1 MMMMMI
7 MMMMVCLFTFSWLLF
22 VFAQSFGYTYERAYF
37 RHTFFFLN
45 CGPGSLSPRGGRSF
59 DECVDDM
66 QRAEELKN
74 ARFTS
79 QGSGSG
85 GGGWSSA
92 EDEEADPVD
101 QDNEGPPLQTKQT
114 LTFIFFC
121 LISCFCFYAKTHRFG
136 R

>member
-1 MMMMMI
+1 MN
-7 MMMMVCLFTFSWLLF
+7 VCISDIL
-22 VFAQSFGYTYERAYF
+22 
-37 RHTFFFLN
+37 FFFLII
-45 CGPGSLSPRGGRSF
+45 PGSLSPRGGRSF

-66 QRAEELKN
+66 RRAEELKN

-101 QDNEGPPLQTKQT
+101 QDNEGPPLLSKPN
-114 LTFIFFC
+114 
-121 LISCFCFYAKTHRFG
+121 KH
-136 R
+136 